1 MEITEFNL
9 LVVDDDP
16 LIHQIFKTL
25 VSKPWR
31 LYNIQDYHRVPTDV
45 IFHAAFVDMNLTADL
60 TDPIGVNVIKTLSSR
75 DTQTEIVAMS
85 GHLERKTMEA
95 CLISGAQ
102 KFLAK
107 PLSKEELQSTL
118 EKILAHCQIRNFDF
132 HGRGK
137 HLTRWVGQSEASQ
150 KILKQISQMKSERRS
165 ILIEGETGSGKE
177 VIASL
182 LHSQESERP
191 FVAVNSSSIPET
203 LFESEMFGHVKGAF
217 TGADSHKIGLTE
229 AAHGGDLFLDE
240 IEAMPLSFQAKLLR
254 FLESGEIRRVGAKE
268 PTRVHVRTIVASNR
282 PLQEMI
288 KKGEFREDLY
298 YRLSSQKIVIPPLRE
313 RRDDIPALANHFLET
328 ERPYRNK
335 SFESEAMDVLKA
347 YGWPGNVRE
356 LKRIIEQLCL
366 TSPLPIIR
374 VADIAN
380 LLEIKARSGRNPPDS
395 LTDSYNLADGL
406 ESVMRVFEKKMIET
420 ALKQFHTDIDETA
433 RFLKVSRSNLYKK
446 IKDLKITES

>member
-9 LVVDDDP
+9 LIVDDDP

-25 VSKPWR
+25 VGKPWR
-31 LYNIQDYHRVPTDV
+31 IYSIQDYQRVPTNV

-60 TDPIGVNVIKTLSSR
+60 SNPIGVTVIKTLA
-75 DTQTEIVAMS
+75 DLDPQTEIVAMS
-85 GHLERKTMEA
+85 GLLERKTMEA
-95 CLISGAQ
+95 CLIAGAQ

-150 KILKQISQMKSERRS
+150 KILKQISQMKGERRS

-182 LHSQESERP
+182 LHSQENERP

-203 LFESEMFGHVKGAF
+203 LFESEMFGHLKGSF
-217 TGADSHKIGLTE
+217 TGADSHKMGLAE

-254 FLESGEIRRVGAKE
+254 FLESGEIRRVGAKD
-268 PTRVHVRTIVASNR
+268 PIRVQVRTIVASNR
-282 PLQEMI
+282 SLTEMI

-298 YRLSSQKIVIPPLRE
+298 YRLSSQRIVIPPLRE
-313 RRDDIPALANHFLET
+313 RRDDIPALIHHFLET
-328 ERPYRNK
+328 ERPFKNK
-335 SFESEAMDVLKA
+335 SLEPEAIEAMKVYA
-347 YGWPGNVRE
+347 WPGNVRE
-356 LKRIIEQLCL
+356 LKRIVEQLCL
-366 TSPLPIIR
+366 ISPLPIIR
-374 VADIAN
+374 FSDVAN
-380 LLEIKARSGRNPPDS
+380 LLEIKARQISTTPDS

-406 ESVMRVFEKKMIET
+406 ESVLKIFEKKMIET

-433 RFLKVSRSNLYKK
+433 KYLKVSRSNLYKK